1 MRSARRARP
10 TTSQS
15 YAHLESIIQHVS
27 IVCEFTALATPRA
40 ARPTARVRPA
50 IVVGAPSAT

>member
-1 MRSARRARP
+1 
-10 TTSQS
+10 
-15 YAHLESIIQHVS
+15 LNIENVS

-50 IVVGAPSAT
+50 NFVGAPSAT